1 MRRIVASQRGLSLA
15 DGISLPEVSLAE
27 SGSFAEAS
35 GIARGVQQRSPAVV
49 LSPAD
54 GISLAED
61 SSLAIGAQRG

>member
-1 MRRIVASQRGLSLA
+1 MQMGSALQGALSLA
-15 DGISLPEVSLAE
+15 DGISFPEASLAE
-27 SGSFAEAS
+27 SGSLAEAS
-35 GIARGVQQRSPAVV
+35 GIARGAQQRSLTEV